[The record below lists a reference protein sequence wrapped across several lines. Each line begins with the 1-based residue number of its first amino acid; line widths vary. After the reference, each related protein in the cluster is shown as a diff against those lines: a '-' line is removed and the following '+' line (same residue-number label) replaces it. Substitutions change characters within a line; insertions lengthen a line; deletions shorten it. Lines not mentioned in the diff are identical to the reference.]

1 MWICIFL
8 SRAVLFEG
16 EEAGALISDAYAR
29 DRVIGPSIPT
39 DHGFT
44 CTRTRGSPATSPEG
58 APEDGAI
65 IRKSSR
71 HRITGPCPLSRHNP
85 TRRFHPYTGACGAKK
100 RISIGSG
107 NLWKYSLACNRRVS
121 QKFADQRKR
130 KGKKKRDK
138 KNESRRKRRE
148 LRLICRS
155 FVL

>member
-1 MWICIFL
+1 MH
-8 SRAVLFEG
+8 SYRALFYLRG
-16 EEAGALISDAYAR
+16 HVRIDGGAAYAR

-107 NLWKYSLACNRRVS
+107 NLRKYSLACNRRVS
-121 QKFADQRKR
+121 QEKSAEGTGEREGGRKEY
-130 KGKKKRDK
+130 D
-138 KNESRRKRRE
+138 
-148 LRLICRS
+148 RS
-155 FVL
+155 GALDTPNSQKENYSVD